1 MTYEQLQQMITELET
16 ASFAILDAQEREH
29 IEGVKF
35 LLHMQ
40 EAVSTEAAM
49 KVKKIY
55 DKFQKAMHLA
65 MKTRG

>member
-1 MTYEQLQQMITELET
+1 MTYDQLQQMITELET
-16 ASFAILDAQEREH
+16 ASFAILDPQEREF

-40 EAVSTEAAM
+40 ENVTPEAAM
-49 KVKKIY
+49 KVKTIY

-65 MKTRG
+65 MKTQG